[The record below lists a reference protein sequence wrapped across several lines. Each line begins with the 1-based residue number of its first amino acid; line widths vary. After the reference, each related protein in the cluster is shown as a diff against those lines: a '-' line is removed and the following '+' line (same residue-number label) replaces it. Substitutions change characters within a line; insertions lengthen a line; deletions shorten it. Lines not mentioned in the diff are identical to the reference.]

1 MINNIRKKVV
11 YLLSIFITLFS
22 YGYINAQDQ
31 LKPAVITNSFPDTT
45 EILDALNG
53 GGLTLS
59 KPVLKAG
66 KIGYTNRDNKGSQ
79 VVIFSGG
86 EKANLEMDNGVLFST
101 GDAIS
106 DLNSRNEN
114 LRASNAV
121 TSYYDY
127 GTKKWVEFLDYD
139 KDLQGIYD
147 GATRNAVILIFD
159 VTLEKHTSALRV
171 AFQFGSEE
179 YPNYVGSQYNDAF
192 GFFVSGPGIN
202 GTVNMARNPYNQ
214 NTISVNTINGGF
226 VGSSGMKSDTN
237 DLNNTRHYINNGHV
251 TQTTT
256 SEEKFYIDE
265 YNQRIYYPFTVNNEE
280 YNRYNNLKKPVYIEY
295 NGLTKLITYDLTGLQ
310 GGETYKFKIAIA
322 DAGDTAYDSGVII
335 QKIQGTTGADLNI
348 KKTVDNMTPN
358 VGDIVEFTLT
368 ATNVGPYKGHNVKI
382 EDILPSG
389 YEFISAVSSKKD
401 ADYDPITGLWAF
413 ETIEAIH
420 EVATLKIKA
429 KVLPTGDYT
438 NKVKITSD
446 EPDPDPT
453 NNEDEVTPDV
463 QKPAAIDLVKT
474 GKVDD
479 TIDGDYGNG
488 VINYTF
494 TITNIGDVPLKDI
507 RLVDTK
513 LPVGTVYNYTG
524 DTNGN
529 GLLDTDEIWIGTATY
544 DITDADTDAEKVENR
559 ATVYGKSP
567 KDVEVSA
574 ESSDE
579 QGKKQPT
586 ITPVEG
592 GGPLMTN
599 PHIYHKV
606 Q

>member
-1 MINNIRKKVV
+1 MINNIRKKIV

-22 YGYINAQDQ
+22 YSYSNAQD
-31 LKPAVITNSFPDTT
+31 LEPAVITNSFPTVKA
-45 EILDALNG
+45 ILDSLNG

-59 KPVLKAG
+59 NPVLKAG
-66 KIGYTNRDNKGSQ
+66 EIGYTKNNKKGSQ

-86 EKANLEMDNGVLFST
+86 KKANLGMEKGVLFST
-101 GDAIS
+101 GNAIS
-106 DLNSRNEN
+106 DINSRNYN
-114 LRASNAV
+114 LRVSDAV
-121 TSYYDY
+121 TTYYDEY
-127 GTKKWVEFLDYD
+127 TGKWVDVLTYD
-139 KDLQGIYD
+139 KDLQGIYE
-147 GATRNAVILIFD
+147 GATRNAVILTFE

-192 GFFVSGPGIN
+192 GFFVSGPGIE

-226 VGSSGMKSDTN
+226 IGSAGQPMYGM
-237 DLNNTRHYINNGHV
+237 DLRNSQHYINNGHI
-251 TQTTT
+251 T
-256 SEEKFYIDE
+256 STHSEQYGYDN
-265 YNQRIYYPFTVNNEE
+265 YNNPLYYDKVYNNEV
-280 YNRYNNLKKPVYIEY
+280 YNSNNSLYKPVYIEY

-310 GGETYKFKIAIA
+310 GGKTYKFKIAIA
-322 DAGDTAYDSGVII
+322 DAGDTSYDSGVII

-401 ADYDPITGLWAF
+401 ADYDPKTGLWAF

-529 GLLDTDEIWIGTATY
+529 DLLDTDEIWIGTATY